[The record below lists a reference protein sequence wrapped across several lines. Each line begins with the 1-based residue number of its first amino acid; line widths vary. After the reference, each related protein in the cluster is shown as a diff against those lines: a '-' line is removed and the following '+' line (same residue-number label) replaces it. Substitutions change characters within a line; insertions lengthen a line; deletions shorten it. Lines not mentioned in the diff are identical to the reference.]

1 MLVIIHGKKEP
12 CNHMEVDSERY
23 AFLAD
28 RFKVDRMGNSWLASI
43 TMILY
48 IGNSLGN
55 VVRGIYGSSIPVTV

>member
-1 MLVIIHGKKEP
+1 
-12 CNHMEVDSERY
+12 MEVDSERY

-28 RFKVDRMGNSWLASI
+28 RFKVDRMGNPWLASS

-55 VVRGIYGSSIPVTV
+55 VVNGEYMDPRFPLRSE